1 MFCHQTYYIPKVS
14 IVVPFVGLDI
24 DIAIF
29 ALRVLYKLP
38 PQNRNYNGDFR
49 FLYAAR
55 ADEEYTYIDIHTY
68 MRTYIQ
74 IHTYIYIER

>member
-49 FLYAAR
+49 
-55 ADEEYTYIDIHTY
+55 
-68 MRTYIQ
+68 
-74 IHTYIYIER
+74 HTYIYIYVSIPIQYYMQPEQTRNIHT